1 MQSRLIPFTVAGT
14 VCFITAFILG
24 AGFWYVFGTKRRSII
39 ENNTTV
45 QTINQ
50 NTVENN
56 SNAQNSN
63 TQNSNVL
70 PVSNPTPTNTPE
82 IKQAPAGEI
91 KITSGEVTVGGEVLR
106 GKELGPLKLP
116 LRRVKVEDFY
126 ISETEVTNQQYAE
139 FVEATKRKSPKNW
152 KNGKFP
158 TENADKPVDSIT
170 WQDAND
176 YCEWLSK
183 QIGATVRLPSEAEW
197 KRAARGDTNYKYP
210 WGNDWN
216 EESAQSLESKGE
228 IRSVKSLTAGRS
240 PFGVYEMVGNV
251 WEWTS
256 DLVVDE
262 FNNPVIYA
270 KSKQRI
276 IKGGS
281 VKDRRKYLMIDVSA
295 LRPEDDALEGI
306 GFRYVIIRQ

>member
-24 AGFWYVFGTKRRSII
+24 AGFWYFFGTKRHSTF
-39 ENNTTV
+39 ENSTTF
-45 QTINQ
+45 QTSNQ
-50 NTVENN
+50 NSVE
-56 SNAQNSN
+56 S
-63 TQNSNVL
+63 NSNVQNL
-70 PVSNPTPTNTPE
+70 NVISSPTPTDTPE
-82 IKQAPAGEI
+82 VKKTPAGEI
-91 KITSGEVTVGGEVLR
+91 KITGGEVTVGGEVLR
-106 GKELGPLKLP
+106 GKLEPLKLP

-126 ISETEVTNQQYAE
+126 IGETEVTNRQYAE
-139 FVEATKRKSPKNW
+139 FIGTTKHKSPNNW
-152 KNGKFP
+152 KDGKFLS
-158 TENADKPVDSIT
+158 EDADKPVVGIT

-183 QIGATVRLPSEAEW
+183 QIGAKVRLPNEAEW

-216 EESAQSLESKGE
+216 DEAAQSVETKGE
-228 IRSVKSLTAGRS
+228 IRSVKDFAAGRS

-262 FNNPVIYA
+262 FKTPVLYE
-270 KSKQRI
+270 KSQQRI

-281 VKDRRKYLMIDVSA
+281 VKDAKKDLTIDVSA
-295 LRPEDDALEGI
+295 VRPEDKASEGV

>member
-24 AGFWYVFGTKRRSII
+24 AGFWYFFGTKQRSII
-39 ENNTTV
+39 ENSTTV
-45 QTINQ
+45 QTSNQ
-50 NTVENN
+50 NIVEI
-56 SNAQNSN
+56 NSN
-63 TQNSNVL
+63 TQNSNL
-70 PVSNPTPTNTPE
+70 IPAPTPTDTPE
-82 IKQAPAGEI
+82 IKKVSAGEI
-91 KITSGEVTVGGEVLR
+91 KITGGEITVGGEVLR
-106 GKELGPLKLP
+106 GDLEPLKLP

-126 ISETEVTNQQYAE
+126 ISETEVTNKQYAE
-139 FVEATKRKSPKNW
+139 FIEAAKHKAPNSW
-152 KNGKFP
+152 KDGRFP
-158 TENADKPVDSIT
+158 SENADNPVVGIS

-216 EESAQSLESKGE
+216 DEAAQSREVKAKISP
-228 IRSVKSLTAGRS
+228 VKSLAAGRS

-262 FNNPVIYA
+262 FKKPILYE
-270 KSKQRI
+270 KSQQRI

-281 VKDRRKYLMIDVSA
+281 VKDEQKYLTIDVSA
-295 LRPEDDALEGI
+295 VRPEDKTSEGV